1 MMKDFWQERYS
12 EQDFAYG
19 TEPNAFLASCVDR
32 IPASC
37 KALAIADGEGR
48 NGVWLA
54 QHGCEVT
61 TVDYSQAGVDKSYAL
76 AAERGVSLNAICAD
90 LNEWQ
95 WPENE
100 FDLAISIFA
109 HFPAE
114 MRKLVHKKLIAALK
128 PGGTLILE
136 AYHPTQ
142 LEYKTGGPPVSEM
155 MYDVDIL
162 KADFA
167 GNEIL
172 QLEDLV
178 AEVSEGKYHFGQG
191 AVTRLV
197 LKKPV

>member
-1 MMKDFWQERYS
+1 MKDFWQQRYS

-19 TEPNAFLASCVDR
+19 TEPNAFLASCADR
-32 IPASC
+32 IPPNC

-61 TVDYSQAGVDKSYAL
+61 SVDYSQAGVDKSNAL
-76 AAERGVSLNAICAD
+76 AEERGVQLNAICAD

-95 WPENE
+95 WPEQE

-109 HFPAE
+109 HFPPE
-114 MRKLVHKKLIAALK
+114 IRKAVHKKLIAALK

-142 LEYKTGGPPVSEM
+142 LEYKTGGPPAAEM
-155 MYDVDIL
+155 MYDVATL
-162 KADFA
+162 KEDFA

-197 LKKPV
+197 LKKPA

>member
-1 MMKDFWQERYS
+1 MKDFWEQRYS

-19 TEPNAFLASCVDR
+19 TEPNAFLASCADR
-32 IPASC
+32 IPFPC

-54 QHGCEVT
+54 QHGCEVSS
-61 TVDYSQAGVDKSYAL
+61 VDYSQAGVKKSQAL
-76 AAERGVSLNAICAD
+76 AAELGVSINAICAD
-90 LNEWQ
+90 LNDWS
-95 WPENE
+95 WPVNE
-100 FDLAISIFA
+100 YDLAISIFA
-109 HFPAE
+109 HFPPD
-114 MRKLVHKKLIAALK
+114 MRKTVHKKLIDALK

-142 LEYKTGGPPVSEM
+142 LEYKTGGPQVAEM
-155 MYDVDIL
+155 MYDVATL

-197 LKKPV
+197 LKKPM